1 MRSETLDS
9 RLESRVKFYT
19 VNPEIEKPL
28 TIGRLARHAGVGI
41 DTIRFYERRGLLP
54 EPARTPSGYRLYP
67 RQMTARMRFIRRAK
81 ALGFTLDEI
90 GSLLELQD
98 VGGQKSMVK
107 DLTRRKLSQIDSKMK
122 DLSRIRKVLSELE
135 RECSGSGDVSGCP
148 IIAALALEET

>member
-1 MRSETLDS
+1 MNSDIN
-9 RLESRVKFYT
+9 
-19 VNPEIEKPL
+19 NPM

-54 EPARTPSGYRLYP
+54 EPARTLSGYRLYP
-67 RQMTARMRFIRRAK
+67 HQTTARMRFIRRAK

-107 DLTRRKLSQIDSKMK
+107 SLVRKKLSQIDLKIEG
-122 DLSRIRKVLSELE
+122 LSRIRKVLSELE
-135 RECSGSGDVSGCP
+135 TECSGSGDVSGCP

>member
-1 MRSETLDS
+1 M
-9 RLESRVKFYT
+9 
-19 VNPEIEKPL
+19 NPDIKNPM

-67 RQMTARMRFIRRAK
+67 HQTTARMRFIRRAK

-107 DLTRRKLSQIDSKMK
+107 SLARKKLSQIDSKIEG
-122 DLSRIRKVLSELE
+122 LSRIHKVLSELE
-135 RECSGSGDVSGCP
+135 TECSGSGDVSGCP

>member
-1 MRSETLDS
+1 M
-9 RLESRVKFYT
+9 
-19 VNPEIEKPL
+19 NPDIENPM

-41 DTIRFYERRGLLP
+41 DTVRFYERRGLLP

-67 RQMTARMRFIRRAK
+67 RQTTARLRFIRRAK

-107 DLTRRKLSQIDSKMK
+107 DLTRRKLSEIDSKIK

-148 IIAALALEET
+148 IIAALTLEET